1 MKRIYILVE
10 GQTEESFIGE
20 AIVPFYAQLGI
31 FIQPIIVSTSQSC
44 RGGVTSYTKIK
55 PQIENLCK
63 QDRKA
68 WVTTFFDLYALPN
81 DFPMKSSSGYSSL
94 NNCHDKVD
102 FLENALQQ
110 DISEQNF
117 LPYIMLHEFE
127 ALLFV
132 DPDKFE
138 WWVDDASI
146 IDSLHQIKE
155 SYSSP
160 EEINNSP
167 QTAPSKRILGLIPD
181 YKKVVQGTIIAME
194 IGLDEMRRQCLHF
207 NHWLDRLENLRDL

>member
-10 GQTEESFIGE
+10 GQTEESFVSE
-20 AIVPFYAQLGI
+20 AMVPFYAQLGI

-68 WVTTFFDLYALPN
+68 WVTTFFFFFFLPN
-81 DFPMKSSSGYSSL
+81 NFPMKSSSGYNSL
-94 NNCHDKVD
+94 NNCHAKVN
-102 FLENALQQ
+102 FLENALRQ

-132 DPDKFE
+132 DPNKFKE
-138 WWVDDASI
+138 WVDDESI
-146 IDSLHQIKE
+146 IDSLHQIKA

-181 YKKVVQGTIIAME
+181 YNKVIQGTIIAME

-207 NHWLDRLENLRDL
+207 NKWLDCLENLRDL